1 MGIALIFS
9 PLLLIYI
16 GKKIFDFLDW
26 YQARKIRKRKEKMF
40 FDRNQYATVLTRVME
55 GESSKWS

>member
-26 YQARKIRKRKEKMF
+26 YKARKIRKRKEKMF
-40 FDRNQYATVLTRVME
+40 FDRNPYATVLTRVME